1 MKTINLMMKGSRK
14 PSITRHKS
22 KVVTTERQEEANEST
37 ESGDISSSQSKDT
50 KISAFDFFNAS
61 GLYKEDS
68 PMYFDE
74 LYIGTKD
81 KAMMLS
87 GTVDEFFKSAEE
99 FVRKPGWDLEDFLSE
114 VQT

>member
-1 MKTINLMMKGSRK
+1 
-14 PSITRHKS
+14 
-22 KVVTTERQEEANEST
+22 
-37 ESGDISSSQSKDT
+37 
-50 KISAFDFFNAS
+50 
-61 GLYKEDS
+61 
-68 PMYFDE
+68 MYFDE